1 MATAALMTT
10 TMCVG
15 EAMGA
20 ARRRRE
26 AVQLYNWLALG
37 TALMA
42 TAALMAAAFMA
53 TAALMAAALMATTMC
68 VGETDATDT
77 V

>member
-1 MATAALMTT
+1 M
-10 TMCVG
+10 
-15 EAMGA
+15 
-20 ARRRRE
+20 
-26 AVQLYNWLALG
+26 QLYWLALG

-53 TAALMAAALMATTMC
+53 TVALMAAALMATTMC
-68 VGETDATDT
+68 VGETDATTDT

>member
-26 AVQLYNWLALG
+26 TVQLYWLALG

-53 TAALMAAALMATTMC
+53 TVALMAAALIGTTMC
-68 VGETDATDT
+68 VGETDATGGT